1 MASSQ
6 VEELIS
12 KANAAFSAGENDKA
26 VNLYTQAIAL
36 DEKNY
41 ILYSNRSAAYA
52 KLNKYEYAL
61 KDAEKCISLKPDFV
75 QGYSRKGAALSFL
88 NRYEDAIRVYED
100 GLKIDS
106 NNQELLTDLEKVR
119 KYANNKSIG
128 DEIGFFSDPHFIHR
142 LVTNPKAQQLLQDPE
157 TARLMKLLQDQ
168 PNNVTL
174 LTNPKVLKLIGTVL
188 DVGTGTVNSHGNQK
202 ATHTKKQTKT
212 STTTN
217 EQQNKTLTPEQ
228 KQAEEQKMKGNE
240 AYKQKDF
247 ETALNYYNKAMEL
260 DPNNMIYYTNRA
272 AVYFEQQRWNDCI
285 KECEKAIDIGR
296 ENKADYKLIAKAYTR
311 IGNVKL
317 QEQNYQDAIK
327 YLNRSLLEHRNPDII
342 KRKEEIEKILKEQER
357 LAYINPELAEQE
369 KTKGNEFFQKADYP
383 SALKHYTEAIKRNP
397 SDAKLYSNRAACF
410 IKLMEF
416 GLALKDSEEGIKI
429 DPMFIKC
436 YLRKGHALMAMKDF
450 SQAMTVFNKALEID
464 PNNQEAM
471 EGYQQCTA
479 GSSNDPEEIRKRALA
494 DPEIQQILDDPS
506 MCLILEQMENEP
518 MAIREHLR
526 NPAIAQKIQKLMEA
540 GILAIHHV

>member
-1 MASSQ
+1 
-6 VEELIS
+6 
-12 KANAAFSAGENDKA
+12 
-26 VNLYTQAIAL
+26 
-36 DEKNY
+36 
-41 ILYSNRSAAYA
+41 
-52 KLNKYEYAL
+52 
-61 KDAEKCISLKPDFV
+61 
-75 QGYSRKGAALSFL
+75 
-88 NRYEDAIRVYED
+88 
-100 GLKIDS
+100 
-106 NNQELLTDLEKVR
+106 
-119 KYANNKSIG
+119 
-128 DEIGFFSDPHFIHR
+128 
-142 LVTNPKAQQLLQDPE
+142 
-157 TARLMKLLQDQ
+157 
-168 PNNVTL
+168 
-174 LTNPKVLKLIGTVL
+174 
-188 DVGTGTVNSHGNQK
+188 
-202 ATHTKKQTKT
+202 
-212 STTTN
+212 
-217 EQQNKTLTPEQ
+217 
-228 KQAEEQKMKGNE
+228 MKGNE

-317 QEQNYQDAIK
+317 QEKNYQDAIK
-327 YLNRSLLEHRNPDII
+327 YFNRSLLEHRNPDII

-436 YLRKGHALMAMKDF
+436 YLRKGHALMATKDF

-471 EGYQQCTA
+471 EGYQQCTV